1 MQQVILE
8 DDEIDLREYLHVIL
22 KYKWSILGL
31 TFVIALLTVLVLFS
45 IVPTYQ
51 ATATLLIESQQENVV
66 SIEEVYGLQGG
77 NDEHIQT
84 QNQILQSRE
93 LAERVIN
100 ELGLAKHPEFDPTI
114 EKAGL
119 KLDPRSWIPKSW
131 SSDPDKPVTEQAIQ
145 NAIVETFFSNLT
157 VSLIRNSQ
165 LITVSFDANDPAL
178 AEKVPNALANAY
190 IESDLESRLGMTE
203 KAAEWITERLDN
215 LRVNLEASDKALQA
229 FLERENLV
237 DVQGIDSL
245 TSMEL
250 DEITREMTEVRR
262 TRTEA
267 EELFRQSKALQGQ
280 SSTAYESIP
289 AVLDD
294 LNVQSAK
301 QLQAEANRKVSEL
314 SKRYGPKHP
323 KMIAAVNE
331 LDTADTHVAT
341 QVMNVIASVENQ
353 YQLAIAKE
361 RELNRSL
368 EQTKGTMSDLN
379 RQENSLRALERDVQS
394 NRQLYDMFLTR
405 YKETNVVGDL
415 QTASARV
422 VDKATLP
429 TEPYKP
435 KKSLILLISIFISM
449 TAGIILAFLKESL
462 DNTLS
467 DTADM
472 ENRLHMPVL
481 GILPVMQG
489 WLKKNKHPI
498 KDYTDEVQPGFSENV
513 RTIRTGLLL
522 SGLDEPKKIILVTSS
537 VPGEGKSL
545 MSVNMALSLGQMGKV
560 LLIDAD
566 MRRPSIAGIFG
577 LEKGGNGLSQFVAGT
592 ATLEESMHHYEDMKL
607 YVMSAGII
615 PPNPLELLSSNRF
628 KQGLKVLI
636 DKFDHIVIDSAPT
649 IAVAD
654 ATVISQH
661 VNSLIYMVKAD
672 ETPYQLAQEGIKRLK
687 HVNAPFTGVVL
698 NQVKPSNKPG
708 KYGYYGGDYYKYYGY
723 SDA

>member
-1 MQQVILE
+1 M
-8 DDEIDLREYLHVIL
+8 
-22 KYKWSILGL
+22 
-31 TFVIALLTVLVLFS
+31 
-45 IVPTYQ
+45 
-51 ATATLLIESQQENVV
+51 V

-100 ELGLAKHPEFDPTI
+100 ELGLAKHPEFDPTV
-114 EKAGL
+114 EKPGL
-119 KLDPRSWIPKSW
+119 KLGPRSWIPKSW
-131 SSDPDKPVTEQAIQ
+131 TSDSDKPVSEQAIQ

-178 AEKVPNALANAY
+178 AEKVPNSLANAY

-203 KAAEWITERLDN
+203 KAAVWITERLDN

-229 FLERENLV
+229 FLEKENLV

-280 SSTAYESIP
+280 PSTAYESIP
-289 AVLDD
+289 AVLNDQ
-294 LNVQSAK
+294 NVQSAK

-331 LDTADTHVAT
+331 LDTANTHVST
-341 QVMNVIASVENQ
+341 QVMNVVASVENQ
-353 YQLAIAKE
+353 YQLAMAKE

-379 RQENSLRALERDVQS
+379 RQENNLRALERDVQS

-429 TEPYKP
+429 TEPFKP

-462 DNTLS
+462 DNTMS
-467 DTADM
+467 DTAVV

-481 GILPVMQG
+481 VILPVMQG

-498 KDYTDEVQPGFSENV
+498 KDYTHEVQPGFSENV

-522 SGLDEPKKIILVTSS
+522 SSLDEQKKIILVTSS

-545 MSVNMALSLGQMGKV
+545 MSVNMALSLAQMGKV

-577 LEKGGNGLSQFVAGT
+577 IEKGGDGLSQFIASS
-592 ATLEESMHHYEDMKL
+592 ASLEESVHRHDDMNL
-607 YVMSAGII
+607 YVMPAGII

-698 NQVKPSNKPG
+698 NQVKPPNKPG

>member
-1 MQQVILE
+1 M
-8 DDEIDLREYLHVIL
+8 
-22 KYKWSILGL
+22 
-31 TFVIALLTVLVLFS
+31 
-45 IVPTYQ
+45 
-51 ATATLLIESQQENVV
+51 V

-100 ELGLAKHPEFDPTI
+100 ELGLAKHPEFDPTV
-114 EKAGL
+114 EKPGL

-131 SSDPDKPVTEQAIQ
+131 TSDSDKPVSEQAIQ

-178 AEKVPNALANAY
+178 AEKVPNSLANAY

-203 KAAEWITERLDN
+203 KAAVWITERLDN

-229 FLERENLV
+229 FLEKENLV

-280 SSTAYESIP
+280 PSTAYESIP
-289 AVLDD
+289 AVLNDQ
-294 LNVQSAK
+294 NVQSAK

-331 LDTADTHVAT
+331 LDTANTHVST
-341 QVMNVIASVENQ
+341 QVMNVVASVENQ
-353 YQLAIAKE
+353 YQLAMAKE

-379 RQENSLRALERDVQS
+379 RQENNLRALERDVQS

-429 TEPYKP
+429 TEPFKP

-462 DNTLS
+462 DNTMS
-467 DTADM
+467 DTAVV

-481 GILPVMQG
+481 VILPVMQG

-498 KDYTDEVQPGFSENV
+498 KDYTHEVQPGFSENV

-522 SGLDEPKKIILVTSS
+522 SSLDEQKKIILVTSS

-545 MSVNMALSLGQMGKV
+545 MSVNMALSLAQMGKV

-577 LEKGGNGLSQFVAGT
+577 IEKGGDGLSQFIASS
-592 ATLEESMHHYEDMKL
+592 ASLEESVHRHDDMNL
-607 YVMSAGII
+607 YVMPAGII

-698 NQVKPSNKPG
+698 NQVKPPNKPG

>member
-1 MQQVILE
+1 M
-8 DDEIDLREYLHVIL
+8 
-22 KYKWSILGL
+22 
-31 TFVIALLTVLVLFS
+31 
-45 IVPTYQ
+45 
-51 ATATLLIESQQENVV
+51 LIESQQENVV

-100 ELGLAKHPEFDPTI
+100 ELGLAKHPEFDPTV
-114 EKAGL
+114 EKPGL

-131 SSDPDKPVTEQAIQ
+131 TSDSDKPVSEQAIQ

-178 AEKVPNALANAY
+178 AEKVPNSLANAY

-203 KAAEWITERLDN
+203 KAAVWITERLDN

-229 FLERENLV
+229 FLEKENLV

-280 SSTAYESIP
+280 PSTAYESIP
-289 AVLDD
+289 AVLNDQ
-294 LNVQSAK
+294 NVQSAK

-331 LDTADTHVAT
+331 LDTANTHVST
-341 QVMNVIASVENQ
+341 QVMNVVASVENQ
-353 YQLAIAKE
+353 YQLAMAKE

-379 RQENSLRALERDVQS
+379 RQENNLRALERDVQS

-429 TEPYKP
+429 TEPFKP

-462 DNTLS
+462 DNTMS
-467 DTADM
+467 DTAVV

-481 GILPVMQG
+481 VILPVMQG

-498 KDYTDEVQPGFSENV
+498 KDYTHEVQPGFSENV

-522 SGLDEPKKIILVTSS
+522 SSLDEQKKIILVTSS

-545 MSVNMALSLGQMGKV
+545 MSVNMALSLAQMGKV

-577 LEKGGNGLSQFVAGT
+577 IEKGGDGLSQFIASS
-592 ATLEESMHHYEDMKL
+592 ASLEESVHRHDDMNL
-607 YVMSAGII
+607 YVMPAGII

-698 NQVKPSNKPG
+698 NQVKPPNKPG

>member
-1 MQQVILE
+1 
-8 DDEIDLREYLHVIL
+8 
-22 KYKWSILGL
+22 
-31 TFVIALLTVLVLFS
+31 
-45 IVPTYQ
+45 
-51 ATATLLIESQQENVV
+51 LLIESQQENVV

-100 ELGLAKHPEFDPTI
+100 ELGLAKHPEFDPTV
-114 EKAGL
+114 EKPGL

-131 SSDPDKPVTEQAIQ
+131 TSDSDKPVSEQAIQ

-178 AEKVPNALANAY
+178 AEKVPNSLANAY

-203 KAAEWITERLDN
+203 KAAVWITERLDN

-229 FLERENLV
+229 FLEKENLV

-280 SSTAYESIP
+280 PSTAYESIP
-289 AVLDD
+289 AVLNDQ
-294 LNVQSAK
+294 NVQSAK

-331 LDTADTHVAT
+331 LDTANTHVST
-341 QVMNVIASVENQ
+341 QVMNVVASVENQ
-353 YQLAIAKE
+353 YQLAMAKE

-379 RQENSLRALERDVQS
+379 RQENNLRALERDVQS

-429 TEPYKP
+429 TEPFKP

-462 DNTLS
+462 DNTMS
-467 DTADM
+467 DTAVV

-481 GILPVMQG
+481 VILPVMQG

-498 KDYTDEVQPGFSENV
+498 KDYTHEVQPGFSENV

-522 SGLDEPKKIILVTSS
+522 SSLDEQKKIILVTSS

-545 MSVNMALSLGQMGKV
+545 MSVNMALSLAQMGKV

-577 LEKGGNGLSQFVAGT
+577 IEKGGDGLSQFIASS
-592 ATLEESMHHYEDMKL
+592 ASLEESVHRHDDMNL
-607 YVMSAGII
+607 YVMPAGII

-698 NQVKPSNKPG
+698 NQVKPPNKPG

>member
-1 MQQVILE
+1 
-8 DDEIDLREYLHVIL
+8 
-22 KYKWSILGL
+22 
-31 TFVIALLTVLVLFS
+31 
-45 IVPTYQ
+45 
-51 ATATLLIESQQENVV
+51 LLIKSQQENVV

-100 ELGLAKHPEFDPTI
+100 ELGLAKHPEFDPTV
-114 EKAGL
+114 EKPGL

-131 SSDPDKPVTEQAIQ
+131 TSDSDKPVSEQAIQ

-178 AEKVPNALANAY
+178 AEKVPNSLANAY

-203 KAAEWITERLDN
+203 KAAVWITERLDN

-229 FLERENLV
+229 FLEKENLV

-280 SSTAYESIP
+280 PSTAYESIP
-289 AVLDD
+289 AVLNDQ
-294 LNVQSAK
+294 NVQSAK

-331 LDTADTHVAT
+331 LDTANTHVST
-341 QVMNVIASVENQ
+341 QVMNVVASVENQ
-353 YQLAIAKE
+353 YQLAMAKE

-379 RQENSLRALERDVQS
+379 RQENNLRALERDVQS

-429 TEPYKP
+429 TEPFKP

-462 DNTLS
+462 DNTMS
-467 DTADM
+467 DTAVV

-481 GILPVMQG
+481 VILPVMQG

-498 KDYTDEVQPGFSENV
+498 KDYTHEVQPGFSENV

-522 SGLDEPKKIILVTSS
+522 SSLDEQKKIILVTSS

-545 MSVNMALSLGQMGKV
+545 MSVNMALSLAQMGKV

-577 LEKGGNGLSQFVAGT
+577 IEKGGDGLSQFIASS
-592 ATLEESMHHYEDMKL
+592 ASLEESVHRHDDMNL
-607 YVMSAGII
+607 YVMPAGII

-698 NQVKPSNKPG
+698 NQVKPPNKPG